1 MSDRFVLDGSV
12 TMAWFFG
19 DEATPAVDGLLDRL
33 GSGAR
38 ALVAQHWSLEV
49 GNTVLMAERR
59 KRCTAA
65 AAAHFMGILGSLPID
80 TDPETGSHAMAGT
93 LALAR
98 TYGLTSYDAAY
109 LELAMRTSLPLATLD
124 GDLRSAAKK
133 AGVRCLPERV

>member
-59 KRCTAA
+59 KRCTDCTRHA
-65 AAAHFMGILGSLPID
+65 IETPRQNY
-80 TDPETGSHAMAGT
+80 TGS
-93 LALAR
+93 
-98 TYGLTSYDAAY
+98 
-109 LELAMRTSLPLATLD
+109 
-124 GDLRSAAKK
+124 
-133 AGVRCLPERV
+133 